1 MTEQHTSGVTFNPW
15 RHIPFAF
22 LSWAIGCSGLGF
34 VAAAISGQHGSI
46 VLFMLGAAIGVTGA
60 CVHSVLLLVVSF
72 RRQSRLSQTM
82 LLWVAIASI
91 LWMLIVTLEGNAS
104 KSLSDMSLFFLQ
116 YVATPTL
123 VAATLFNFVVNRAM
137 MSDASENMGADQ

>member
-1 MTEQHTSGVTFNPW
+1 
-15 RHIPFAF
+15 
-22 LSWAIGCSGLGF
+22 
-34 VAAAISGQHGSI
+34 
-46 VLFMLGAAIGVTGA
+46 
-60 CVHSVLLLVVSF
+60 
-72 RRQSRLSQTM
+72 M